1 MRSRS
6 DLTAICDAGPVI
18 HLDELDCLDLLSDFA
33 QVMLPEKVRQEIE
46 RYRRSALE
54 NPRISFMT
62 VGRRTHFDGSL
73 LAMSRT
79 FVLDAGETEA
89 LALMKENPNAIFL
102 TDDASGRIGENG

>member
-1 MRSRS
+1 
-6 DLTAICDAGPVI
+6 
-18 HLDELDCLDLLSDFA
+18 
-33 QVMLPEKVRQEIE
+33 
-46 RYRRSALE
+46 
-54 NPRISFMT
+54 MT

-89 LALMKENPNAIFL
+89 LALMKEIPNAIFL